1 MEPVVAG
8 VSHGTVKAGGRG
20 GGGGTTEQRQRWQQ
34 GGNSAQQMLTK
45 QVPGSTAERSIKK
58 TSLPS

>member
-34 GGNSAQQMLTK
+34 GGNSANRCSLSKCQALQQSDL
-45 QVPGSTAERSIKK
+45 
-58 TSLPS
+58 